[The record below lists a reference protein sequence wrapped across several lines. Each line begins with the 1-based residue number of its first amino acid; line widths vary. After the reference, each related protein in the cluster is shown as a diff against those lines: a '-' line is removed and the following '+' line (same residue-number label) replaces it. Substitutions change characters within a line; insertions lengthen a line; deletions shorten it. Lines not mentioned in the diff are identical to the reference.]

1 MRPIGPLRRL
11 KRFGGLLA
19 KVGQLRRS
27 SSKLRAGL
35 RRDGWRF
42 LLVKLRRV
50 WNEESIQHGYDLWL
64 TRYGE
69 VSEAERLS
77 LTAALASEPAG
88 PLISILLPTYN
99 PRLEWLQQCVQS
111 VQGQIY
117 PHWQLCIA
125 DDAST
130 DPAVRPWLEDLAG
143 SDPRI
148 RVVFRPVN
156 GHIAAASNSALELA
170 AGAWLGLLDHDDRL
184 SEDAL
189 CRVVEAIR
197 AHPDAGLFYSDED
210 KLDGRGRRCDPHFK
224 SAWNPELFRS
234 QNMLCHFGVYST
246 ALVRRL
252 GGFRAGFE
260 GAQDYD
266 LALRCI
272 EHLDERCQIVHIPRV
287 LYHWRSHSGSTARS
301 GDAKPYSLEAGRRA
315 LADHLARTGQPGTV
329 ELTAAG
335 YRLRHPLPAP
345 SPRASLLI
353 PSRNGLA
360 LLRTCLDSVLSRTA
374 YRNFEILIID
384 NGSDD
389 PDCLAYLRQLEADGT
404 ARVLRDPRPF
414 NYSALNNLAARQA
427 AGEVLVLLNND
438 IEVISEDWLEELIS
452 HAVRPGI
459 GAVGAKLLF
468 PDGSVQHAGVLV
480 GMGGVAGHTFLHLP
494 REENG
499 YFSRASLLQSVGAV
513 TGACLAVR
521 RDHFFAVGGLNETD
535 LAVGLNDIDF
545 CLRLAEAGLRNV
557 YAPAAL
563 LFHHESAS
571 RGADEL
577 DPAKRA
583 RLEREKDWMRRRW
596 GESLRC
602 DPTYNP
608 NLILEGE
615 PFAELASPPRLR
627 APRVPADW
635 PRSASGPGLS
645 AAGDAAAVASADP
658 DAAAR
663 PASC

>member
-11 KRFGGLLA
+11 HRIGGLVIKL
-19 KVGQLRRS
+19 GQLRRS

-42 LLVKLRRV
+42 LVVKLRRV
-50 WNEESIQHGYDLWL
+50 WNEQSLQHGYDRWVARHGQLSD
-64 TRYGE
+64 
-69 VSEAERLS
+69 SERTS
-77 LTAALASEPAG
+77 LRAAVAAAPSG

-99 PRLEWLQQCVQS
+99 PRLEWLEQCVQS
-111 VQGQIY
+111 VRDQIY
-117 PHWQLCIA
+117 PHWQLCIV
-125 DDAST
+125 DDASS
-130 DPAVRPWLEDLAG
+130 DPALRPRLEAIAAA
-143 SDPRI
+143 DPRI
-148 RVVFRPVN
+148 LVSFRPVN
-156 GHIAAASNSALELA
+156 GHIAAASNTALALA
-170 AGAWLGLLDHDDRL
+170 EGEWLGLLDHDDRL
-184 SEDAL
+184 SEEAL
-189 CRVVEAIR
+189 WRVVEAIR
-197 AHPDAGLFYSDED
+197 AHPGVGLLYSDED
-210 KLDGRGRRCDPHFK
+210 KLDGRGRRFDPHFK

-234 QNMLCHFGVYST
+234 QNMLCHFGVYRT
-246 ALVRRL
+246 ALVRQL
-252 GGFRAGFE
+252 GGFREGFE

-272 EHLDERCQIVHIPRV
+272 EQLDERRQIVHIPRV

-301 GDAKPYSLEAGRRA
+301 GAAKPYSLEAGRRA
-315 LADHLARTGQPGTV
+315 LADHLHRTGLDGTV
-329 ELTAAG
+329 EITPAG
-335 YRLRHPLPAP
+335 YRLRRPLPEP
-345 SPRASLLI
+345 PPRASLLI
-353 PSRNGLA
+353 PTRNGLA
-360 LLRTCLDSVLSRTA
+360 LLRTCIDSVLSRTA

-389 PDCLAYLRQLEADGT
+389 PACLAYLQELEAQGT
-404 ARVLRDPRPF
+404 ATVLRDPRPF

-427 AGEVLVLLNND
+427 RGEVLVLLNND
-438 IEVISEDWLEELIS
+438 IEVISETWLEELLSQAI
-452 HAVRPGI
+452 RPGI

-521 RDHFFAVGGLNETD
+521 RDHFFAVGGLNETE

-563 LFHHESAS
+563 LVHHESAS
-571 RGADEL
+571 RGPDDR
-577 DPAKRA
+577 DPVKAA

-615 PFAELASPPRLR
+615 PFAELASPPRSR
-627 APRVPADW
+627 RSRVPADW
-635 PRSASGPGLS
+635 PLAAADQPLN
-645 AAGDAAAVASADP
+645 AAGAAAAVASADP
-658 DAAAR
+658 GAGAR